1 MTKRKMLFTSQS
13 ITNEINEKTNKNE
26 NVFIED
32 MVTGEYYRCYNV
44 TFDENNN
51 MILQVKSL
59 KDLSNGTNDLYME
72 SIE

>member
-13 ITNEINEKTNKNE
+13 ITNEINKKTNKSE

-44 TFDENNN
+44 TFDKDNN

-59 KDLSNGTNDLYME
+59 KDLFNGVSDLYIDTMP
-72 SIE
+72 

>member
-13 ITNEINEKTNKNE
+13 ITNEIEKKSNKNE
-26 NVFIED
+26 NIFIED

-44 TFDENNN
+44 TFDKDSN

-59 KDLSNGTNDLYME
+59 KDLSNGTNDLYMDTMP
-72 SIE
+72 

>member
-13 ITNEINEKTNKNE
+13 IMNEIEKKSNKNE

-32 MVTGEYYRCYNV
+32 IVTGEYHRCYNI
-44 TFDENNN
+44 TFDNNNN

-59 KDLSNGTNDLYME
+59 KDLFNGTNDLYME
-72 SIE
+72 SMK

>member
-13 ITNEINEKTNKNE
+13 ITNEINKKTNKSE

-44 TFDENNN
+44 T
-51 MILQVKSL
+51 LP
-59 KDLSNGTNDLYME
+59 
-72 SIE
+72 